1 MANLDYVTSNKLT
14 LEADEQK
21 QASRKGVMIVGLMIA
36 FGTLFIH
43 PLASAVILV
52 FTFLSW
58 VSQNGSKTLR
68 AGAVGED
75 ITMNVLSHL
84 PDAYTLYNQVDL
96 PNEKSR
102 TGFNEADIIVMG
114 PDTVFVIEVKHN
126 NGSISGAEIDREW
139 HVQKVGRGGTPYS
152 KTMRNPIAQ
161 VKKLVWLLSD
171 GFKKKNSRAWVQGI
185 VVFSNQEA
193 DVTVTR
199 SGNVPVLGLP
209 QLNQYILSY
218 DSKSRMS
225 NPETV
230 SNHLSGLKAA

>member
-1 MANLDYVTSNKLT
+1 MANLEYVTSNKLT
-14 LEADEQK
+14 IEADAQK
-21 QASRKGVMIVGLMIA
+21 RKSRKGVMIVGLILA
-36 FGTLFIH
+36 LGALFLH
-43 PLASAVILV
+43 PVAAAIVMV
-52 FTFLSW
+52 FALISW
-58 VSQNGSKTLR
+58 GSQNGSQTLR

-84 PDAYTLYNQVDL
+84 PDSYTIYNQVDL

-126 NGSISGAEIDREW
+126 NGSIYGTEGDKDW

-171 GFKKKNSRAWVQGI
+171 DLKKKNGRAWVQGV
-185 VVFSNQEA
+185 VVFSNQ
-193 DVTVTR
+193 DSSVRVR
-199 SGNVPVLGLP
+199 HSGNVPVLNLSE
-209 QLNQYILSY
+209 LNRYILSY
-218 DSKSRMS
+218 QAKSRI
-225 NPETV
+225 V
-230 SNHLSGLKAA
+230 NHC